1 MSWNTHI
8 PKFRRFVLQNF
19 PFIEEDFDA
28 LTDYALICKVVE
40 YLNNVIQSQNEVI
53 AEVQRFE
60 TDVNNEMNTFE
71 TNITNN
77 FNRLENL
84 FIELKSFVDNYF
96 DNLDVQEEINNK
108 LDNMAEQGIL
118 QEIITTYI
126 QSNVAW
132 TFDTVADMKL
142 AGNLVNGSFAQT
154 LGYHSVN
161 DDGMGLYK
169 IRNKTESDVE
179 DEASIIGL
187 SDSNLVAQLITKDK
201 ISVKQFGAYGDGV
214 HDDTIAIQQAIN
226 YIDNIA
232 HTLGRSMVK
241 NQLDMP
247 AGKYKTTDTIQLKS
261 TVKLRTSGM
270 ATLEFYG
277 TGVALWIMNDWTTQP
292 DDRFSAGEWMAG
304 ALIDG
309 VGFNI
314 KNMNATD
321 SQEATNR
328 GNTTA
333 LEVGIRTAGTHPE
346 YNRVSTYSICNV
358 KITNFNVGIKIN
370 PIYTFV
376 SNYENVVV
384 LRCNTCVQ
392 FGDSGGTVNNGT
404 EKISFTSCMI
414 GGGCDV
420 GFLWN
425 VAPVHVSFYN
435 CSLDYVNALFVDSS
449 SFSNANNVTVIGGHI
464 EGIGEGIS
472 TNPSGKNGIA
482 DGYFN
487 RSTLVINSPVL
498 AIRNIPTLFTS
509 STLTA
514 GYRVILNNV
523 EMNYSSGSDNK
534 TGADTMFI
542 SNRPLDVHTINS
554 NSYISDYNDGARSI
568 LMRTISKYNSLF
580 KGNIFDNA
588 TTGTFSTDANTVV
601 GSFTIKSRGNVEA
614 TGTVTEVNPIADG
627 KSLEITPTSTSSSQ
641 IVLKTPKIRANS
653 NTWYKAAILTKG
665 ASSRSMS
672 FAFYDRDDNLLFETG
687 EQTSNLNLNTTNWY
701 SSPYSKV
708 AKAPS
713 GTDYVVVSFKVISQN
728 NANLDPYYIGGCF
741 VEEI

>member
-1 MSWNTHI
+1 MSWNTKI

-28 LTDYALICKVVE
+28 LTDYQLISKVVE
-40 YLNNVIQSQNEVI
+40 YLNTVIQSQNELI
-53 AEVQRFE
+53 TETERFE
-60 TDVNNEMNTFE
+60 S
-71 TNITNN
+71 NITSDFEELEGL
-77 FNRLENL
+77 FNT
-84 FIELKSFVDNYF
+84 LKNYVDNYF

-108 LDNMAEQGIL
+108 LDDMVESGTL
-118 QEIITTYI
+118 QEIITSYI
-126 QSNVAW
+126 NSTALWVFDNVNS
-132 TFDTVADMKL
+132 MKT
-142 AGNLVNGSFAQT
+142 ATNLINGSYAKT
-154 LGYHSVN
+154 LGYYAIN

-169 IRNKTESDVE
+169 IRTKTLDDTIDDGSLIELD
-179 DEASIIGL
+179 D
-187 SDSNLVAQLITKDK
+187 NTLVAELVTKDK
-201 ISVKQFGAYGDGV
+201 ISVKQFGAYGDGT
-214 HDDTIAIQQAIN
+214 HDDTTAIQTAIN

-232 HTLGRSMVK
+232 HTIGRSMVK
-241 NQLDMP
+241 NQLDIP

-292 DDRFSAGEWMAG
+292 DDRFNAGEWMAG

-321 SQEATNR
+321 SQDATDR
-328 GNTTA
+328 GTTTG

-346 YNRVSTYSICNV
+346 YNRVSTYAINNV
-358 KITNFNVGIKIN
+358 KITNFNIGIKIN

-392 FGDSGGTVNNGT
+392 FGDVGETVNNGT
-404 EKISFTSCMI
+404 EKTSFTSCMI

-435 CSLDYVNALFVDSS
+435 CSLDYVNVLFLDSS
-449 SFSNANNVTVIGGHI
+449 SLNNPNNISVIGGHI
-464 EGIGEGIS
+464 EGIGEGIPS
-472 TNPSGKNGIA
+472 NPSSKYGLI

-498 AIRNIPTLFTS
+498 AIRNNPALITSTTLANNLRIVFTD
-509 STLTA
+509 
-514 GYRVILNNV
+514 V
-523 EMNYSSGSDNK
+523 EMNYSSNSDTK
-534 TGADTMFI
+534 TGVDDMFL
-542 SNRPLDVHTINS
+542 SNRPIEVHTINA
-554 NSYISDYNDGARSI
+554 NSYINDYSDGARSI
-568 LMRTISKYNSLF
+568 LLRTISKDNSLF
-580 KGNIFDNA
+580 YGNTFANA
-588 TTGTFSTDANTVV
+588 STGSFSTSNNTQV
-601 GSFTIKSRGNVEA
+601 GSFTIKSSGNIASTGNVNA
-614 TGTVTEVNPIADG
+614 SSPITGG

-641 IVLKTPKIRANS
+641 IVIKTPKIRVNS
-653 NTWYKAAILTKG
+653 NRWYKSSILTKG
-665 ASSRSMS
+665 ATGRNMS
-672 FAFYDRDDNLLFETG
+672 FAFYDRDDNLLFETT
-687 EQTSNLNLNTTNWY
+687 ESTSNTNLTTTAWY
-701 SSPYSKV
+701 SAPYSKI
-708 AKAPS
+708 AKSPS
-713 GTDYVVVSFKVISQN
+713 GSDYLIVSFKVISAN
-728 NANLDPYYIGGCF
+728 NANLDVYSIGGCF